1 MPWSTEDRVA
11 ALKLFF
17 REGSV
22 VAAQRAFQRELGR
35 RRAPQRHTLLRW
47 VSDFETQGTAARVP
61 RHTPRPRVSEA
72 IVAAV
77 KRAIHR
83 NPRLSIRRL
92 AVRFGAT
99 TTTVHRIL
107 RGYLKLFPYK
117 LQLLQRLKRGDKV
130 KRLRFCRWALSKWRA
145 ACFRDFLLMTDEAQ
159 FHFDGSVN
167 KQNCRVWGEENPHA
181 FMVQDEQTPS
191 LTVWC
196 GVWAKGIIGPFF
208 FEERGHG
215 VSVTAARYCGM
226 LEDFVV
232 PELRRLRIARRKV
245 WWQQDGATAHHSP
258 RCLDQVGGALP
269 WKAHR

>member
-1 MPWSTEDRVA
+1 
-11 ALKLFF
+11 
-17 REGSV
+17 
-22 VAAQRAFQRELGR
+22 
-35 RRAPQRHTLLRW
+35 
-47 VSDFETQGTAARVP
+47 
-61 RHTPRPRVSEA
+61 
-72 IVAAV
+72 
-77 KRAIHR
+77 
-83 NPRLSIRRL
+83 
-92 AVRFGAT
+92 
-99 TTTVHRIL
+99 
-107 RGYLKLFPYK
+107 
-117 LQLLQRLKRGDKV
+117 
-130 KRLRFCRWALSKWRA
+130 
-145 ACFRDFLLMTDEAQ
+145 MTDEAQ

-245 WWQQDGATAHHSP
+245 WWQQDGATAHTARAALAKLEGSSLESSSLKVARSSGLRDHLTIPDFFLWVLKVTSIQYPNPIAAAAETP
-258 RCLDQVGGALP
+258 RSCRNEGGSRTHGARG
-269 WKAHR
+269 AGCTTSET